1 MLASSFC
8 QLACL
13 LETKSTS
20 INGALV
26 AFLGGYKHNNFSYER
41 VASTRGGILL
51 IWNDDYVELRDIQ
64 ASVLMKECATLFIIT
79 VLMANLVITA
89 NLPS

>member
-1 MLASSFC
+1 MLASSF
-8 QLACL
+8 LR
-13 LETKSTS
+13 
-20 INGALV
+20 
-26 AFLGGYKHNNFSYER
+26 GYKCNNFSYER

-51 IWNDDYVELRDIQ
+51 IWNDNYVELRDIQ